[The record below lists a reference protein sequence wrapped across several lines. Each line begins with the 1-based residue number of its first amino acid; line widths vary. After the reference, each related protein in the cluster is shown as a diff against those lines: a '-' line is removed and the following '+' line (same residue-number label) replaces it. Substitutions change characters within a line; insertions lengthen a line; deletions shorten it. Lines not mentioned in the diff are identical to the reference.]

1 MTTSGTWYYP
11 PCAGT
16 GNLLL
21 TNPPFI
27 MGKPAAS
34 HLNDYLTHALHMDT
48 NQPTPAEGLQVFT
61 EEDFQRLSEKAGG
74 SGQFEAC
81 NYAHA
86 VRIAHRA
93 YQMGA
98 DVELDA
104 CCQYLLDGHH
114 RFSSSDT
121 FWEDAKNLREDRR
134 PKPPTLKE
142 QALAAARIELNPHGK
157 NGALIMRAL
166 EALPE

>member
-27 MGKPAAS
+27 L
-34 HLNDYLTHALHMDT
+34 HLMDT
-48 NQPTPAEGLQVFT
+48 NQPTPTEGLPELT
-61 EEDFQRLSEKAGG
+61 KE
-74 SGQFEAC
+74 QFERLIIDIGSNAFC
-81 NYAHA
+81 
-86 VRIAHRA
+86 IAQLA

-98 DVELDA
+98 DVELEA
-104 CCQYLLDGHH
+104 CCQWLHSAGNFELGIK
-114 RFSSSDT
+114 S
-121 FWEDAKNLREDRR
+121 LRAARR

-142 QALAAARIELNPHGK
+142 QALAILDDCNLDAAHENTLR
-157 NGALIMRAL
+157 RAL

>member
-1 MTTSGTWYYP
+1 MTNSNTWYYP

-27 MGKPAAS
+27 MDKPAAN
-34 HLNDYLTHALHMDT
+34 HINDYLNDYLTH
-48 NQPTPAEGLQVFT
+48 PFPAKGLPELT
-61 EEDFQRLSEKAGG
+61 EEQIQCLSIATGG
-74 SGQFEAC
+74 TKRYDAC
-81 NYAHA
+81 SYAHA
-86 VRIAHRA
+86 RRIAERA

-98 DVELDA
+98 DVELEA

-121 FWEDAKNLREDRR
+121 FWEDAKNLREARR